1 MCKQTLPQNADARQA
16 LFALLPSG
24 IGSIFGMMEIAEAE
38 IARAK
43 ELYPRRE
50 KEIHTA
56 FGVLCPPAQM
66 QQRPALY
73 RVFAREICERIAN
86 GCARDDALDDITDAE
101 MLNALAETSLR
112 VPLNRPGYALY
123 AELFC
128 KYRDILDP
136 REQIDFPTERYD
148 YAGQREELT
157 EVIRRAALKAR
168 AR

>member
-16 LFALLPSG
+16 MLAMLPSG
-24 IGSIFGMMEIAEAE
+24 IGSIFGMMEIAEDE

-43 ELYPRRE
+43 EHYPDRE
-50 KEIHTA
+50 KEIHAA
-56 FGVLCPPAQM
+56 FGVMCPPARM
-66 QQRPALY
+66 EQRPALY
-73 RVFAREICERIAN
+73 RVFAREICERIARGQIAATAIN
-86 GCARDDALDDITDAE
+86 TITDAE

-136 REQIDFPTERYD
+136 KGQIDFPTERYD
-148 YAGQREELT
+148 YAGQREELI

>member
-1 MCKQTLPQNADARQA
+1 
-16 LFALLPSG
+16 LPSG

-43 ELYPRRE
+43 ELYPHRA
-50 KEIHTA
+50 KEIHDA
-56 FGVLCPPAQM
+56 FGVMCPPARM
-66 QQRPALY
+66 EQRPALY

-86 GCARDDALDDITDAE
+86 GCARDDALDEITDAE

-123 AELFC
+123 VELFC
-128 KYRDILDP
+128 KYQDILDP
-136 REQIDFPTERYD
+136 GEQIDFPVERYD
-148 YAGQREELT
+148 YEGQREESI